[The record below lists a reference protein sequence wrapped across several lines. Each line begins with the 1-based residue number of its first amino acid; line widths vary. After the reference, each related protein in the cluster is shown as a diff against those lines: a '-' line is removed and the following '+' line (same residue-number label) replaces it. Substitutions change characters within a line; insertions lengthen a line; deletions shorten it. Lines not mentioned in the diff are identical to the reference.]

1 MSLLFAGH
9 SCRLSSSDDGTL
21 LAQVQRKERRDKE
34 MRWERAPAVLGRHV
48 DERCLAQ
55 AFKGI
60 HAARR
65 RPAKRPSTVTQRYF
79 RRVLVKLGVRNPKV
93 RWVTRDHCLNARPK
107 LRRTTDTWLI
117 DYVVWQVTQPAR
129 EKRFDHML
137 AVRRQ
142 LRKALSQM
150 APDEG
155 PWTRARWVIAPE
167 SRPGPF
173 VHESTASG
181 EDAED
186 DDSV

>member
-1 MSLLFAGH
+1 
-9 SCRLSSSDDGTL
+9 
-21 LAQVQRKERRDKE
+21 
-34 MRWERAPAVLGRHV
+34 MRWERAPAVLGLHV

-60 HAARR
+60 QAARR

-79 RRVLVKLGVRNPKV
+79 RRVLVKLGVCNPRV
-93 RWVTRDHCLNARPK
+93 WWDTRAHCLNARPK

-155 PWTRARWVIAPE
+155 SWTRATWVIPPE
-167 SRPGPF
+167 DPLSL
-173 VHESTASG
+173 EEG
-181 EDAED
+181 EGDEQELVQTHSYMKALRAVKTQKMPD
-186 DDSV
+186 RV

>member
-1 MSLLFAGH
+1 M
-9 SCRLSSSDDGTL
+9 
-21 LAQVQRKERRDKE
+21 RR
-34 MRWERAPAVLGRHV
+34 ERAPALLGRHA

-79 RRVLVKLGVRNPKV
+79 RRVLVKLGVCNPKV
-93 RWVTRDHCLNARPK
+93 RWDTRDHCLNARPN

-142 LRKALSQM
+142 LRKALS
-150 APDEG
+150 
-155 PWTRARWVIAPE
+155 
-167 SRPGPF
+167 
-173 VHESTASG
+173 
-181 EDAED
+181 
-186 DDSV
+186 